1 MGEGETVEEF
11 DDSWLDDIALFIQMS
26 EDPLFVSKEKKAN
39 PLQVI
44 PSYLIKDSEKDSTM
58 QRIKDYLT
66 SHHLPEGM
74 SAMARRRLQNQS
86 KKFLIKAGELYK
98 RNGFNPPV
106 KAIFLLSRRLEILK
120 DAHERLGHR
129 GEYAVMQT
137 LKQRFYWPTMWRDA
151 QHHVKSCHECQIRST
166 KKVEVPLTI
175 SVPSTLFTKIYV
187 DIMYMDKA
195 GGFQRL

>member
-1 MGEGETVEEF
+1 
-11 DDSWLDDIALFIQMS
+11 MS

-151 QHHVKSCHECQIRST
+151 QHHVKSCHECQIRRAMLIRRRDAEAGADADAET
-166 KKVEVPLTI
+166 QM
-175 SVPSTLFTKIYV
+175 KI
-187 DIMYMDKA
+187 DFEA
-195 GGFQRL
+195 GGSSTDAARTQHGRSTDAA